1 MGKVSKNVLE
11 KIKKENIKP
20 IPKWHF
26 MLKKSF
32 IWNLFVLNI
41 LLGSV
46 GFAIIIYLLVNNE
59 ALFDMSL
66 AQDLWQ
72 WILLAVPVLWIL
84 LTLFFF
90 FVAYYNFTKTE
101 DAFRFSVG
109 RKLLINIGI
118 TILLGFLLY
127 SGGFSEKLNNLF
139 ADNLP
144 FYSHTLDTRLK
155 IWMRP
160 EEGFLAGEI
169 LELNE
174 KEFSISLLDLSGD
187 EWSVVYKDAFVKG
200 RVILQKGEVIKLI
213 GESSSEGRFVASEIR
228 PWQGNGRGMQER

>member
-32 IWNLFVLNI
+32 VWNLFIVNI
-41 LLGSV
+41 LFGSV

-59 ALFDMSL
+59 ALLDVSL
-66 AQDLWQ
+66 VGNLWQ
-72 WILLAVPVLWIL
+72 WIVLVIPILWII

-101 DAFRFSVG
+101 DAYRFSVG

-118 TILLGFLLY
+118 TILLGLVLY
-127 SGGFSEKLNNLF
+127 TGGLSEKLNDLF
-139 ADNLP
+139 AKNIP
-144 FYSHTLDTRLK
+144 FYTHTLDTRFK

-174 KEFSISLLDLSGD
+174 KEFSIRLLDLSGD
-187 EWSVVYKDAFVKG
+187 EWSVVYRDAFVKG
-200 RVILQKGEVIKLI
+200 RVVLQKGEVIKLI
-213 GESSSEGRFVASEIR
+213 GESPSEGRFVASEIR